1 MKKRYY
7 LLLGLLLL
15 GLCFGYIVG
24 NGQTYTLKVNTA
36 GMGEII
42 DFHLDKGEQIVKI
55 TDTSVDDDSFYIT
68 LQSVSKGKD
77 TLVVTGK
84 NSDYLET
91 VYVHNFGIITI
102 NTFYGR
108 FNGGRII
115 PVGFAVY
122 LAVILW
128 GTLKK
133 YRQNMKESMYQYQN
147 IVMLGLIIFILP
159 LLLDLIV
166 FTAGYQ
172 GLDSS
177 VRSLVGTISQFAV
190 VALPIA
196 FVVFVMVTVSNI
208 QLMKKEGRS
217 WTNMLGAILGILLCL
232 STILP
237 LITDYYLY
245 WFNPV
250 IDVHN
255 QNHPIGY
262 IFNGLENMI
271 LIEVGYFECILLASI
286 ILSIKA
292 ARHVPSFDKDC
303 IMILGCQIREDGS
316 VTPLLKGRADR
327 ALEFARMQKEK
338 TGRDIVFVPSGG
350 KGDDEIISEGE
361 AIRNYLVSTGIDE
374 NRIIV
379 EEKSVNT
386 RENFSNSV
394 TLIKEYFGGKDPV
407 IAFST
412 TNYHVFR
419 SGILAR
425 QLGINAE
432 GIGSP
437 TKNYF
442 WINAF
447 VREFIATVLY
457 GWKIHMA
464 VTLINVFTN
473 ALMQQL
479 RFISNNR

>member
-7 LLLGLLLL
+7 LLLGLLLFAM
-15 GLCFGYIVG
+15 CFGYIVTKG
-24 NGQTYTLKVNTA
+24 HTYTLKVNTA
-36 GMGEII
+36 GMGEVTDIK
-42 DFHLDKGEQIVKI
+42 LDKGEQIVKI
-55 TDTSVDDDSFYIT
+55 TDTSKDGDSFYIT

-77 TLVVTGK
+77 TIRVTGTD
-84 NSDYLET
+84 SGYLES
-91 VYVHNFGIITI
+91 VYVHDFGIITV

-115 PVGFAVY
+115 PVAAAVY

-128 GTLKK
+128 GTLREYRRSMKK
-133 YRQNMKESMYQYQN
+133 SMYQYRN
-147 IVMLGLIIFILP
+147 ILMLGLIIFILP
-159 LLLDLIV
+159 FVLDLIV
-166 FTAGYQ
+166 FTASYQ

-177 VRSLVGTISQFAV
+177 VRSMLGTFSYFAV

-196 FVVFVMVTVSNI
+196 FIVFVIVTISNI
-208 QLMKKEGRS
+208 QLMKKEGKS
-217 WTNMLGAILGILLCL
+217 WTNMLGAILGIVLCL
-232 STILP
+232 STVIP
-237 LITDYYLY
+237 LLTDYYLY
-245 WFNPV
+245 WYNPI

-262 IFNGLENMI
+262 VIEAIEKVI
-271 LIEVGYFECILLASI
+271 LMGVGYFECILMASI

-292 ARHVPSFDKDC
+292 ARHIPSFNKDC

-338 TGRDIVFVPSGG
+338 TGRDIIFVPSGG

-361 AIRNYLVSTGIDE
+361 AVRNYLVSTGIDE
-374 NRIIV
+374 KQILV
-379 EEKSVNT
+379 ENKSVNT
-386 RENFSNSV
+386 RENFGNSV
-394 TLIKEYFGGKDPV
+394 VLINEYFDKKEPA

-425 QLGINAE
+425 QQGIDAE

-437 TKNYF
+437 TKSYF

-457 GWKIHMA
+457 GWKVHLA
-464 VTLINVFTN
+464 VMRINVITN
-473 ALMQQL
+473 ALLQQIL
-479 RFISNNR
+479 FISNNR